1 MDTTSSILCDALWLL
16 YLIDMIL
23 GHYVVAFTL
32 ISVMGVIYLLQASA
46 RSDTATEV
54 SNATLNKKRFLGVL
68 LIACSGIPVAVTA
81 LGPETERFVVST
93 METDGFAFAITAT
106 VHPITLWIPQ
116 SSTMSDRAF
125 MLGCE
130 RT

>member
-1 MDTTSSILCDALWLL
+1 MDTTLSILCDALWLL

-23 GHYVVAFTL
+23 GHCVAAFTL
-32 ISVMGVIYLLQASA
+32 MSVMGAIYLLQASA

-54 SNATLNKKRFLGVL
+54 SNATLNKKRFLRVL
-68 LIACSGIPVAVTA
+68 LIACSGIPRSCES
-81 LGPETERFVVST
+81 PETERFVVST